1 MSRNWGISIIS
12 SRPSSKAYRRG
23 KTGPEYSRPSSKAQL
38 VPSGSARPRAEDIV
52 GPLGHYCSRPK
63 IGNGSQR
70 HRPGGAADGGGHDCR
85 NENPLNGD
93 TPPLLFLCAN
103 LHRSALLLR
112 HRQAHRPAGPPNRC
126 RTPHRR
132 TNRNARQV
140 RVTPRPWRVETTARR
155 PARVLSDTAREE
167 RAHAAIEER
176 VRAARRRE

>member
-38 VPSGSARPRAEDIV
+38 VPSGSARPRAEDVV
-52 GPLGHYCSRPK
+52 GPLLLRGPAAA
-63 IGNGSQR
+63 
-70 HRPGGAADGGGHDCR
+70 GATAPDGGGHGCR
-85 NENPLNGD
+85 HGNPPNGE
-93 TPPLLFLCAN
+93 TPPLLFLCEPVPFG
-103 LHRSALLLR
+103 SATSSSSSTP
-112 HRQAHRPAGPPNRC
+112 AGRPAEPVPDT
-126 RTPHRR
+126 TPARRR